1 VNTMAEEEIVA
12 VEVIP
17 AAPSDNKRK
26 LEDLEPEAPEHDKPS
41 TDQLADLNA
50 DPDDDAPAEDADE
63 AVPSGGPEVKRAR
76 LDDKPD
82 DSGIYI

>member
-1 VNTMAEEEIVA
+1 VNSMAEEEIVVA
-12 VEVIP
+12 EVIP

-26 LEDLEPEAPEHDKPS
+26 LEDLEPEAPEPDKPS

-50 DPDDDAPAEDADE
+50 DPDDDAPVEDADE

-82 DSGIYI
+82 DSGFYI

>member
-1 VNTMAEEEIVA
+1 MNPMAEEEIVA
-12 VEVIP
+12 AEVIP

-26 LEDLEPEAPEHDKPS
+26 LEDLEPEAPEPDKPS

-50 DPDDDAPAEDADE
+50 DPDGDAPAEDADE

-76 LDDKPD
+76 LDDKPA